1 MTRKTNKEEQR
12 MALPNSETR
21 YRFSIENSMQLARVH
36 TQNRGPACRT
46 ASIGHFN
53 ILSEFLQTKMT
64 AMEQDIIKS
73 TIGKQWR
80 ERKTTK
86 IKRKSTFVGGGGT
99 ILDEVLLGGFV
110 SKDSPQTEL
119 GRTSRPEAE
128 NCSFTDRHN
137 QRTDVGLP
145 ERLEKDGGKSCKKEE
160 PQGKTYQNMS
170 VNSDQILD

>member
-1 MTRKTNKEEQR
+1 MERAQNDKNQKEVN
-12 MALPNSETR
+12 L
-21 YRFSIENSMQLARVH
+21 
-36 TQNRGPACRT
+36 CR
-46 ASIGHFN
+46 
-53 ILSEFLQTKMT
+53 
-64 AMEQDIIKS
+64 
-73 TIGKQWR
+73 
-80 ERKTTK
+80 
-86 IKRKSTFVGGGGT
+86 GGGT

-145 ERLEKDGGKSCKKEE
+145 ERLEKDGGKSGKKEE